1 MKKVTKSPTVTMDGI
16 ELDINAKDYSGCYIK
31 ILQVFKNQVDSMLT
45 YHSKV
50 FTYRFDL
57 RLKNATDDSKDV
69 STFIKKLRKKLK
81 SVWGLKRMGFIWARE
96 QHDAEKQHYHF
107 CLMLDGSKI
116 QKYKKLRK
124 TLMGIAT
131 EMEMTLGY
139 CEEASEMLN
148 RTNLIL
154 YKTLFKRISYLTKER
169 GKEAGKRKKTA
180 NDYSSSRIKPNLN
193 STWRGHKDDFV
204 KQLVLS
210 KGSHTGGSPSDLC

>member
-81 SVWGLKRMGFIWARE
+81 SIWNLNRMGFIWARE
-96 QHDAEKQHYHF
+96 QHDAETQHYHF

-116 QKYKKLRK
+116 QSYKKLRK

-139 CEEASEMLN
+139 CERPSEMLN
-148 RTNLIL
+148 RTNLIS

-180 NDYSSSRIKPNLN
+180 NDYSSSRIKPNPN

-210 KGSHTGGSPSDLC
+210 KGSHTGDSLSD